1 MKSLG
6 ISITRDRLF
15 AFLWEQSL
23 FSAKRDLACSVRCAE
38 PYGSPGDIA
47 RLAEEIRNATNGK
60 PIPPAVLSLPPSW
73 TFLRKVKLP
82 VADLPRAKKVHLAE
96 LEGNLPLEDAEI
108 LSDILPSPPGESGT
122 FLAIAARRT
131 AVEKTVSAFSE
142 AGFRL
147 DRVVTDHVSLLL
159 AALSGNPSF
168 TGFLL
173 STLNDLTILRVEGG
187 ALAWARQF
195 PGEMTEPSEQQAREI
210 ASLLPGEDAGTGPP
224 SVIAFGEV
232 PAFLSET
239 VAPSHFSSPVE
250 LKESSPAAY
259 GAALAP
265 FRTKETGGFSLRT
278 STETEGE
285 VARERRRTR
294 IAAAAAAVTLLALAG
309 SVEIARYA
317 EDRKVSRIKAQI
329 RKEFTEAVPGVTVI
343 VRETAQIREK
353 IQSFARQQKELGSD
367 YTEPA
372 AMLGKVSAA
381 LPKEGKVLVRE
392 ASFDSGRLRLAGEAP
407 DGRILETFRTSLAA
421 AFGPE
426 TAVTVGES
434 EGSARGSS
442 VKFTILIEQ
451 GGNGRAS

>member
-6 ISITRDRLF
+6 ISITRDQLS

-23 FSAKRDLACSVRCAE
+23 FSSKRELACSVRCND
-38 PYGSPGDIA
+38 PYGGPGDIA
-47 RLAEEIRNATNGK
+47 RLAEEIRKGSNGK
-60 PIPPAVLSLPPSW
+60 PIPPVVLSLPPSW
-73 TFLRKVKLP
+73 TYLRRVKLP
-82 VADLPRAKKVHLAE
+82 VADLPRAKKVHLSE
-96 LEGNLPLEDAEI
+96 LEGNLPVEDEEI

-159 AALSGNPSF
+159 AALSGKPSF
-168 TGFLL
+168 SGFLL
-173 STLNDLTILRVEGG
+173 STLNDLTILRVDGG

-195 PGEMTEPSEQQAREI
+195 PGEMTEQAEEQVREI
-210 ASLLPGEDAGTGPP
+210 ASLLPGEEDGTGL
-224 SVIAFGEV
+224 SAVLTFGEA
-232 PAFLSET
+232 PAFLTKTIGLSPF
-239 VAPSHFSSPVE
+239 ASPVD
-250 LKESSPAAY
+250 LNGCSPIAY

-265 FRTKETGGFSLRT
+265 FHAKETGGFSLRT
-278 STETEGE
+278 SAETEGE
-285 VARERRRTR
+285 VARGKRRTR
-294 IAAAAAAVTLLALAG
+294 IAAAAAATALLALAV
-309 SVEIARYA
+309 SVETSRYA
-317 EDRKVSRIKAQI
+317 AGQKVSRIKAQI

-353 IQSFARQQKELGSD
+353 IQSFSRQQKELGSD
-367 YTEPA
+367 FTEPA

-392 ASFDSGRLRLAGEAP
+392 VSFDSGRLRLAGEAP
-407 DGRILETFRTSLAA
+407 DGRILETFRTSLAD

-426 TAVTVGES
+426 TAVTVRES

-442 VKFTILIEQ
+442 VKFTILIEK